1 MSSSYTTLGTISDIF
16 TIAHARHIAS
26 KVATDLLRFQ
36 RFYGSPSN
44 NWIDWYEAELIVLL
58 KYDAVDTVVYGF
70 QRNGLW
76 TMASARYV
84 ALPGGSLRV
93 DDDPGK
99 IRPGFDVSNA
109 SFTSF
114 LTYSSFW
121 CNLPVATREG
131 IERDLPFQRTVGS
144 PSGLERGQWV
154 SDRNYFAGGR
164 GLGRST
170 VGT

>member
-1 MSSSYTTLGTISDIF
+1 MSSSYTTLRTISDIF
-16 TIAHARHIAS
+16 TIAHAKHIAS

-36 RFYGSPSN
+36 RFYGSPSDD
-44 NWIDWYEAELIVLL
+44 WIDLYEAELIALL

-70 QRNGLW
+70 QRNGFW

-84 ALPGGSLRV
+84 ALPGGSIRI

-99 IRPGFDVSNA
+99 IRPGFDVNNA
-109 SFTSF
+109 FFTSF

-121 CNLPVATREG
+121 WSLPVATREG
-131 IERDLPFQRTVGS
+131 IKRDLPFLRTVDN
-144 PSGLERGQWV
+144 PSDLERGQWV
-154 SDRNYFAGGR
+154 SDRNYSAGGR

-170 VGT
+170 VGI